1 MRGTSLAIPEGWA
14 LDETARARMEHQL
27 TRLGAD
33 CSGVVALAAALPP
46 GSSHRVAAEWRSL
59 EPLGRVEPVPGG
71 RVPGAVLAR
80 ADAEA
85 RAVDDGVE
93 LGPGAWVV
101 DHGASVHDPWQPL
114 GALHDASRAGRS
126 PFPYRPVVLFLG
138 AEPDPDLADWC
149 RITVNGLLAAGVE
162 GRLAV
167 PAPTGGLHLTRP
179 CAPTPASVAALAPDV
194 VVALDEAS
202 LERASRWLGE
212 DRSAIVVEMTQHTS
226 ALVETVPWRIGVARG
241 RVRARIGRGV
251 RAPEFAALVRRCC
264 AGPQPLP
271 PSDRHRR
278 EERAGRP
285 PGSRPL
291 ARGALDPALRIVALV
306 DPGAR
311 PGRARFEGLADHVAA
326 FGGHLLIDGTDAAL
340 REGSLRADVVL
351 VRGPAGSRALHEL
364 AAARRDAG
372 RPTVV
377 DVTPGDVSIDR
388 SGRVVLA
395 DELVALARVAGS
407 ATAPCRAVRDA
418 LVACGVRSLVVPT
431 LLSRAR
437 IAELQAERATAIRG
451 AERIIGWHT
460 GSRRPD
466 DSGARTA
473 VLAAIADLLEAH
485 EDLRV
490 EVAGDAVDAV
500 AELRDDPRVVVRPT
514 PTVADVARWSVHCWT
529 GSPSEHAL
537 AGDVRPAAEAQL
549 LGVPTVVAAAHPAVE
564 DGLVPCSLC
573 VPDAGDADAWWRVL
587 APLLTGGHAWS
598 ARSTEV
604 AARAQARFGPGSA
617 LAVVNRLLGWIRFEA
632 AA

>member
-1 MRGTSLAIPEGWA
+1 
-14 LDETARARMEHQL
+14 
-27 TRLGAD
+27 
-33 CSGVVALAAALPP
+33 
-46 GSSHRVAAEWRSL
+46 
-59 EPLGRVEPVPGG
+59 
-71 RVPGAVLAR
+71 
-80 ADAEA
+80 
-85 RAVDDGVE
+85 
-93 LGPGAWVV
+93 
-101 DHGASVHDPWQPL
+101 
-114 GALHDASRAGRS
+114 
-126 PFPYRPVVLFLG
+126 VVLFLG

-149 RITVNGLLAAGVE
+149 RITVNGLLATGVE

-212 DRSAIVVEMTQHTS
+212 DRSAVVVEMTQHTS

-251 RAPEFAALVRRCC
+251 RAPELAELVRRCC

-271 PSDRHRR
+271 PSDRDRR

-285 PGSRPL
+285 PRSRSM

-306 DPGAR
+306 DR
-311 PGRARFEGLADHVAA
+311 EPGRARFEGLADHVAA
-326 FGGHLLIDGTDAAL
+326 YGGHLLIDGTDAAL
-340 REGSLRADVVL
+340 REGPLGADVVL
-351 VRGPAGSRALHEL
+351 VRGSAGSRALHEL

-377 DVTPGDVSIDR
+377 DVTPGDVSVDR
-388 SGRVVLA
+388 SGRVVLV
-395 DELVALARVAGS
+395 DELVALAQAAGA

-418 LVACGVRSLVVPT
+418 LAARGVRSIVLPT

-437 IAELQAERATAIRG
+437 VAQLQAERATVIRG

-466 DSGARTA
+466 DSGARAA
-473 VLAAIADLLEAH
+473 VLAAIAELLAVH

-490 EVAGDAVDAV
+490 EVAGDALDAA
-500 AELRDDPRVVVRPT
+500 AELRDDPRVVVKTT
-514 PTVADVARWSVHCWT
+514 PTVADIARWSVHCWT
-529 GSPSEHAL
+529 GSLSEHAL

-549 LGVPTVVAAAHPAVE
+549 LGVPTVVGAAHLAVE
-564 DGLVPCSLC
+564 DGLVPLSLC
-573 VPDAGDADAWWRVL
+573 VPDAGDTGGWRRAI
-587 APLLTGGHAWS
+587 APLLVGGHVWS
-598 ARSTEV
+598 ARSNEV
-604 AARAQARFGPGSA
+604 ATRAEARFGPGSA